1 MLPPGAEHPLVDF
14 WIFFLTASIFVLE
27 KVLLSI
33 SIRSPL
39 SAHRNGNEIH
49 LFKREITIEPVAS
62 NEISRVERRAW
73 KS

>member
-1 MLPPGAEHPLVDF
+1 MLPPGAGHPLVDF